1 MLTNID
7 TCDLIIFGDFGV
19 LTNTPFKDHQPLHT
33 LPGRAEYLAF
43 LQEDRRQRDLAPLH
57 YAVTGNKGGV
67 AWESQTEEEAT
78 EEVRWTAEQIGS
90 KLYRVCFA
98 LPHPQVG
105 FEKYAAPDM
114 LKRRKPRPAMFQEVI
129 EELGVEPGR
138 VLIVD
143 HYADSFTGSRKL
155 GTLWEAPGTFF
166 AEAERYKAPA
176 GQVGAPLDLDL
187 FDIDACLLAQQE
199 EG

>member
-19 LTNTPFKDHQPLHT
+19 LTNTPFKDHQPLHM

-43 LQEDRRQRDLAPLH
+43 LQEERRQRDLAPRH
-57 YAVTGNKGGV
+57 YPVVGNKGGV
-67 AWESQTEEEAT
+67 AWGSQTEEEAT

-90 KLYRVCFA
+90 KIYRVCFA
-98 LPHPQVG
+98 YPRTKEGL
-105 FEKYAAPDM
+105 EKYATPDM

-129 EELGVEPGR
+129 EELRVPYNR

-143 HYADSFTGSRKL
+143 HYADSFTAARKL

-166 AEAERYKAPA
+166 AEAERYKKAPA
-176 GQVGAPLDLDL
+176 GQVDTPLDLDL
-187 FDIDACLLAQQE
+187 FDIDACLAKQE